1 MRAKTINWTT
11 EADNEFTAIRI
22 FWNNYHLSTSYSKK
36 LRDEVRRIEQIIL
49 DFPESFPIVGD
60 NMLTGIKVHRAVVQE
75 NFSLFYQIENDA
87 IFVIS
92 FRDNRRDPQGLTHII
107 NFSNN

>member
-1 MRAKTINWTT
+1 
-11 EADNEFTAIRI
+11 
-22 FWNNYHLSTSYSKK
+22 
-36 LRDEVRRIEQIIL
+36 
-49 DFPESFPIVGD
+49 
-60 NMLTGIKVHRAVVQE
+60 MLTGIKVHRAVVQE

-107 NFSNN
+107 KFSNN